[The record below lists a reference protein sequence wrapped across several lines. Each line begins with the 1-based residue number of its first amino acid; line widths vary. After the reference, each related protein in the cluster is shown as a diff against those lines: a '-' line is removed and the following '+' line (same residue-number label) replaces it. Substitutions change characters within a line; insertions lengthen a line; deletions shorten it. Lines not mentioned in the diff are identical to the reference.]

1 MPNTKKPKVERK
13 KVDFELFAPE
23 AHEVKLAADFTDW
36 DDSPEEMRRLKSGKW
51 KKTVN
56 LPEGAYQYR
65 FIVDGQWQDDPQ
77 ADLSEPNS
85 FGTRN
90 NVCVVV

>member
-1 MPNTKKPKVERK
+1 MPTTKKTKVDRK

-23 AHEVKLAADFTDW
+23 ASEVKLAADFTEW
-36 DDSPEEMRRLKSGKW
+36 DESATGMRKLKSGTW
-51 KKTVN
+51 KKSVN

-65 FIVDGQWQDDPQ
+65 FIVDGEWQDDPN
-77 ADLSEPNS
+77 AELSEPNS

-90 NVCVVV
+90 NVCVVM